1 MSHGGVMDFLVY
13 EAGLTSGIQPVE
25 IKTSTLVF
33 GSGPE
38 SDVVIAN
45 PYVSRN
51 HFKISSISGQY
62 QISDMNSTNG
72 TWIFRSITNKK
83 EIVDSDGKTLESNDK
98 IMLPTPH
105 GIEDIFFRLHTEGT
119 LRVPLKCTEPES
131 RLVFSNTEPTVK
143 IEGRNITLTQREYEV
158 LQYMNSRRDEWCS
171 RGSLIKIAWPQ
182 DKYKIANIERSDEE
196 MLYIPGQPEGLQKLI
211 SDIRKKVE
219 LDSSQPT
226 LILTLPGHGY
236 KLSTT

>member
-1 MSHGGVMDFLVY
+1 MDFLVY
-13 EAGLTSGIQPVE
+13 EAGLNSGMQPVE
-25 IKTSTLVF
+25 IKTSTLIF

-38 SDVVIAN
+38 SDIVIAN

-51 HFKISSISGQY
+51 HFKISSISGRH

-72 TWIFRSITNKK
+72 TWIIRSVTSKK
-83 EIVDSDGKTLESNDK
+83 EIVNSDGNILEPNDK

-105 GIEDIFFRLHTEGT
+105 GIDDIYFRLHTEGT
-119 LRVPLKCTEPES
+119 LPIPSRDTETES
-131 RLVFSNTEPTVK
+131 SLVFSSTEPTVQIGDRK
-143 IEGRNITLTQREYEV
+143 ITLTQREYEV
-158 LQYMNSRRDEWCS
+158 LRYMDSKRDEWCS

-182 DKYKIANIERSDEE
+182 DKYKIANIERSDDE

-236 KLSTT
+236 KISTN